1 MNIGKNKKEIST
13 RSLSADVKRWNHHKY
28 KGGGARVRCFY
39 FGDEWWGGT
48 GIMNLLVQYRVMGL
62 ENDIRGHPRICVWG
76 EDVNDEQ
83 VKIQFD

>member
-1 MNIGKNKKEIST
+1 VG
-13 RSLSADVKRWNHHKY
+13 
-28 KGGGARVRCFY
+28 
-39 FGDEWWGGT
+39 GGT